1 MFRKYLYE
9 VIGDDHIK
17 ESEMHRE
24 YECYK
29 EESDQISKAAFCAG
43 FDAALAWVEEIIMK
57 RTTEQKMEAEH
68 RR

>member
-9 VIGDDHIK
+9 IIEDDHAK
-17 ESEMHRE
+17 EAEMCRE

-29 EESDQISKAAFCAG
+29 EETDHVSKAAFCAG
-43 FDAALAWVEEIIMK
+43 FDAALDWVEEIIMK
-57 RTTEQKMEAEH
+57 RTTEQKMEAEY